1 MTYDWEKGKEDERHK
16 IGVACSSIE
25 RKREGLEFFDKL
37 YTLHGGM
44 CGYSIGSVLK

>member
-25 RKREGLEFFDKL
+25 RKREGLEVFDKL
-37 YTLHGGM
+37 YTLHGDS